1 MKPETQ
7 ACVAMFIV
15 LLVITPIV
23 VITHPNQSVVSI
35 IRTEKAYVLQW
46 NGEDTTLT
54 LVTANG
60 NMSISISNG
69 QQFVC
74 NGSTSLY
81 VDNKLIFQVP

>member
-1 MKPETQ
+1 MEPETQ
-7 ACVAMFIV
+7 ACIAMVIV

-23 VITHPNQSVVSI
+23 VITHSNESVVSI
-35 IRTEKAYVLQW
+35 IRTEKAYVLEW

-60 NMSISISNG
+60 NMSIPVTND
-69 QQFVC
+69 QQFAC

-81 VDNKLIFQVP
+81 VDNKLVFQVP